1 MVPRPVPHTAVRII
15 NPMRTLSCLVIAVAL
30 VVGCSPAG
38 SSPAASPSSAS
49 APTSASVPSPAPS
62 ESAAPPSGRLTIYS
76 TVTQATVEALVA
88 AYEAAYPNVDVE
100 VFRAPSGEVAAR
112 IAAEQREGRVRAD
125 VLWLTDPLSMQ
136 AYDADGLLGDYT
148 PPDAAAI
155 APADRSDRYWATRLL
170 NMVIVAGSEVTP
182 TPADWSDLA
191 DAAYADAIVL
201 PDPAFAGSAF
211 GVLGYLALDP
221 AYGFDYYQRL
231 KDNGAVQVQA
241 PDEVTTG
248 VAEGRFK
255 AGATLDFSARAAA
268 AKGSPVR
275 LVWPSSGAITIYSPI
290 ALVATSENPTAA
302 TAFIDSVLSTAGQE
316 AVAASGWQPA
326 RADVEG
332 GPAVEG
338 AQIRPDWDAAY
349 GRQPELLEEYQSIFG
364 G

>member
-1 MVPRPVPHTAVRII
+1 
-15 NPMRTLSCLVIAVAL
+15 MRTLLRLAVAMLL
-30 VVGCSPAG
+30 VAGCSGTG
-38 SSPAASPSSAS
+38 STASHSGIATPSSVPPSSADAPSSAPSEGAASPSG
-49 APTSASVPSPAPS
+49 T
-62 ESAAPPSGRLTIYS
+62 LTIYS

-88 AYEAAYPNVDVE
+88 AYEAAYPDVDVE

-136 AYDADGLLGDYT
+136 AYDADGLLGDHT

-155 APADRSDRYWATRLL
+155 DPADRSDRYWATRLL

-182 TPADWSDLA
+182 APADWSDLT
-191 DAAYADAIVL
+191 DPAYADAIVL

-221 AYGFDYYQRL
+221 AYGFDYYQQL
-231 KDNGAVQVQA
+231 KDDGAVQVQA

-255 AGATLDFSARAAA
+255 AGVTLDFSARAAA
-268 AKGSPVR
+268 TKGSPVR

-290 ALVATSENPTAA
+290 ALVATSENPGAA

-332 GPAVEG
+332 GPPVEG
-338 AQIRPDWDAAY
+338 PQIRPDWAAAY
-349 GRQPELLEEYQSIFG
+349 GRQSELLEEYQSIFG

>member
-1 MVPRPVPHTAVRII
+1 
-15 NPMRTLSCLVIAVAL
+15 MRTLLRLAVAMLL
-30 VVGCSPAG
+30 VAGCSGTG
-38 SSPAASPSSAS
+38 STASHSGIATPSSVPPSSADAPSPAASEVAAS
-49 APTSASVPSPAPS
+49 
-62 ESAAPPSGRLTIYS
+62 PSGTLTIYS
-76 TVTQATVEALVA
+76 TVTQATVESLVA
-88 AYEAAYPNVDVE
+88 AFETAYPDVDVE

-136 AYDADGLLGDYT
+136 AYDADGLLGDYS

-155 APADRSDRYWATRLL
+155 DPADRSDRYWATRLL
-170 NMVIVAGSEVTP
+170 NMVIVAGPEVTP
-182 TPADWSDLA
+182 APADWSDLA
-191 DAAYADAIVL
+191 DPAYADAIVL

-248 VAEGRFK
+248 VAEGRFT
-255 AGATLDFSARAAA
+255 AGVTLDFSARAAA

-290 ALVATSENPTAA
+290 ALVATSENPGAA

-326 RADVEG
+326 RADVDG
-332 GPAVEG
+332 GPSVEG
-338 AQIRPDWDAAY
+338 PQIRPDWGAAY
-349 GRQPELLEEYQSIFG
+349 GRQSELLEEYQSIFG